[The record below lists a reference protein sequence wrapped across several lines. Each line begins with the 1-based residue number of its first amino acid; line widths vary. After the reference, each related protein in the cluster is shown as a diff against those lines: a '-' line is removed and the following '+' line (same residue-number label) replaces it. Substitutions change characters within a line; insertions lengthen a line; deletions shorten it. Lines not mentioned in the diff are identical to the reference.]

1 MFSVFFVH
9 EASTPEKV
17 LIGSIASIRSP
28 TNAITYQQHRHV
40 PVQ

>member
-9 EASTPEKV
+9 KASTPERV
-17 LIGSIASIRSP
+17 LNGSIASVRFP
-28 TNAITYQQHRHV
+28 ANAITYQQHGRV